1 MKVDRMLR
9 INEMIQHLL
18 GESIERDLKGYLP
31 ALVTVTGVKTA
42 PDLQQA
48 EVYVSVLGSGAQR
61 QEAMDILLQ
70 HRKQFQG
77 CIARQVKMKFTPILK
92 FHLDLTLE
100 KADRVNTILA
110 ELNLA
115 EAGTGPALESSGQG
129 NRESGNG
136 VKAE

>member
-18 GESIERDLKGYLP
+18 GEIIERDLKGYLP

-48 EVYVSVLGSGAQR
+48 EVYVSVLGNTAAR
-61 QEAMDILLQ
+61 DAAMELLQQ
-70 HRKQFQG
+70 HRKRFQAG
-77 CIARQVKMKFTPILK
+77 IARQVKMKFTPILK

-100 KADRVNTILA
+100 RADRVNTILQ

-115 EAGTGPALESSGQG
+115 TTGTGPVVERPEPAPARRGPKAS
-129 NRESGNG
+129 RE
-136 VKAE
+136 